1 MNAADLPL
9 KGLQRTFVECSL
21 YLPHII
27 TVYSNGFIIATIC
40 PKGVTKGCVHIYI
53 IWAKLFIVI

>member
-9 KGLQRTFVECSL
+9 KGLQRTFVECSM
-21 YLPHII
+21 YMPHII

-40 PKGVTKGCVHIYI
+40 PKGVKKG
-53 IWAKLFIVI
+53 AKVGNFVYWKST